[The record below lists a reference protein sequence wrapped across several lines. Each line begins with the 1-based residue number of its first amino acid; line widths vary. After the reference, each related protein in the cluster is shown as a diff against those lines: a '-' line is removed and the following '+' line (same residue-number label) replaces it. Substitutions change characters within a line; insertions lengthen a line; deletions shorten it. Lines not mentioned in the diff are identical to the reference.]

1 MRYLLITLAIAFLT
15 GCSPDSTP
23 APKPVLEIYTSSST
37 QPWLA
42 ELYQCA
48 EQNNVLLS
56 ISNPGASDISLR
68 LGEPENLT
76 SPSYKIDEEEILV
89 VTHPQAG
96 VSSLTLTQV
105 QSLFSGQVVNWN
117 EVGGSDEPIDVWVYA
132 DGEDVQQVFDQIIM
146 DGLNVAS
153 TASLAVS
160 PQRMSDSV
168 GNNPGAIGI
177 LPRRWKMGN
186 THETFVASETPV
198 LAMTRS
204 EPTGV
209 LLPLLSCLQ
218 K

>member
-15 GCSPDSTP
+15 GCSPAASPT
-23 APKPVLEIYTSSST
+23 PKPVLEIYTSSST

-48 EQNNVLLS
+48 DQNEVLLS
-56 ISNPGASDISLR
+56 MSNPGTVDIYLR

-105 QSLFSGQVVNWN
+105 QSIFSGQVANWN
-117 EVGGSDEPIDVWVYA
+117 EVGGSDEPIYVWVYA
-132 DGEDVQQVFDQIIM
+132 DGDDVQQVFNLNVM
-146 DGLNVAS
+146 DGLKVAS
-153 TASLAVS
+153 SARLAVS
-160 PQRMSDSV
+160 PERMSDSV

-186 THETFVASETPV
+186 THETFIAATAPV
-198 LAMTRS
+198 LAITRS
-204 EPTGV
+204 KPQDYLVNV
-209 LLPLLSCLQ
+209 LTCLQ

>member
-15 GCSPDSTP
+15 GCSPAETP
-23 APKPVLEIYTSSST
+23 TPKPVLEIYTSSST

-48 EQNNVLLS
+48 DQSEVLLS
-56 ISNPGASDISLR
+56 ISNRETADIYLR

-105 QSLFSGQVVNWN
+105 QSIYSGQVLNWK
-117 EVGGSDEPIDVWVYA
+117 EVGGNDEPIDVWVYA
-132 DGEDVQQVFDQIIM
+132 EGDDVQQVFNLNVM
-146 DGLNVAS
+146 DGLKVAS
-153 TASLAVS
+153 SARLAVS
-160 PQRMSDSV
+160 PERMSDAV

-186 THETFVASETPV
+186 THEIFIASETPV
-198 LAMTRS
+198 LAMTGA
-204 EPTGV
+204 EPKGG
-209 LLPLLSCLQ
+209 LLTLLSCLQ

>member
-1 MRYLLITLAIAFLT
+1 MRYLLFTLAIAFLT
-15 GCSPDSTP
+15 GCSPAATP
-23 APKPVLEIYTSSST
+23 TPKPVLEIYTSSST

-48 EQNNVLLS
+48 DQNEVLLS
-56 ISNPGASDISLR
+56 MSNPGTADIYLR

-105 QSLFSGQVVNWN
+105 QSIFSGQVVNWN